1 MSSELFFSFLMFFQ
15 VQMDSIRKS
24 GFYQIVDEKFP
35 QVAQGLNELES
46 EDEVK
51 KFMNLTGLEFNNLK
65 SFNLTVEG
73 LDGMSKLKGGTP
85 KFGSDIDLLASTRFE
100 GQLKPEELISYMLDQ
115 LEQEKG
121 KEERTRVEKTKKI
134 TGGITYITIPLEVMN
149 LEGNQ
154 SASDLLM
161 AFKNGKKESEIF
173 VGIPEKVKGIIKK
186 GDSGPQLNCLEA
198 MSKNRQVTLAI
209 KVDPAVW
216 ERPEFSANQQNPL
229 FAGLANSVK
238 GIREFGVSLSFLEE
252 SMGIELCVHCV
263 DTQSALGL
271 WTVAQGGLGMAQLAM
286 SQEGSRV
293 PSILGRI
300 KTQAVEKNVFVR
312 VEVLPE
318 DLDEMGSQ
326 LMPNSGSSQPS
337 DVETAVKA
345 TDPLIGQK
353 APNFQTQFLNEEEFK
368 LSDQKGKVV
377 ILDFWATW
385 CGPCVRALPEL
396 QNATSSFNKNK
407 VTLLAVNQGESKKVI
422 SKFLK
427 KKQLKALS
435 VIMDETRKIGG
446 DYKVKGIPKTV
457 IIDQKG
463 VVRHVHVGFSSGMGE
478 RLKGEVNKLLLE

>member
-154 SASDLLM
+154 SASDLLI

-396 QNATSSFNKNK
+396 QKATSSFNKNK

>member
-121 KEERTRVEKTKKI
+121 KEERTRVEETKKI
-134 TGGITYITIPLEVMN
+134 AGGITYITIPLEVMN

-186 GDSGPQLNCLEA
+186 GDSGPQLNCLES

-337 DVETAVKA
+337 DIETAVKA

-396 QNATSSFNKNK
+396 QKATSSFNKNK

-478 RLKGEVNKLLLE
+478 RLKREIQNLLAE

>member
-337 DVETAVKA
+337 DTETAVKA

-396 QNATSSFNKNK
+396 QKATSSFNKNN
-407 VTLLAVNQGESKKVI
+407 VALLAVNQGESKKVI

>member
-1 MSSELFFSFLMFFQ
+1 MSELFFSFLMFFQ

-35 QVAQGLNELES
+35 QVTQGLNELES

-100 GQLKPEELISYMLDQ
+100 GHLKPEELISYMLDQ

-134 TGGITYITIPLEVMN
+134 AGGITYITIPLEVMN

-186 GDSGPQLNCLEA
+186 GDSVPQLNCLEA

-216 ERPEFSANQQNPL
+216 ERPEFSGNQQNPL

-286 SQEGSRV
+286 SQEGSRA

-312 VEVLPE
+312 VEDLPE
-318 DLDEMGSQ
+318 DLDEMESQ
-326 LMPNSGSSQPS
+326 LMPNSRSSQSS
-337 DVETAVKA
+337 DAETAVKEK
-345 TDPLIGQK
+345 DPLIGQK
-353 APNFQTQFLNEEEFK
+353 APDFQTQFLNEEEFK

-396 QNATSSFNKNK
+396 QKATSSFNKK
-407 VTLLAVNQGESKKVI
+407 EVALLAVNQGESKKVI

-478 RLKGEVNKLLLE
+478 RLKGEINKLLSE

>member
-24 GFYQIVDEKFP
+24 GFYQIVDDKFP
-35 QVAQGLNELES
+35 QVTQGLNELES

-51 KFMNLTGLEFNNLK
+51 KLMTLTGLEFNNLK

-73 LDGMSKLKGGTP
+73 LDGMSKLKGRAP
-85 KFGSDIDLLASTRFE
+85 KFGSEIDLLASTKFE
-100 GQLKPEELISYMLDQ
+100 GQLKPDELISYMLDQ

-121 KEERTRVEKTKKI
+121 KEERNRVEKTKKVLGDI
-134 TGGITYITIPLEVMN
+134 TFITIPVEVMGA
-149 LEGNQ
+149 ESSG
-154 SASDLLM
+154 SDLLM
-161 AFKNGKKESEIF
+161 AFKSGKKESEIF

-186 GDSGPQLNCLEA
+186 GDSVPQLNCLEA

-216 ERPEFSANQQNPL
+216 ERPEFSGNQQNPL

-337 DVETAVKA
+337 DIETAVKA

-396 QNATSSFNKNK
+396 QKATSSFNKNK

-478 RLKGEVNKLLLE
+478 RLKREIQNLLAE

>member
-24 GFYQIVDEKFP
+24 GFYQIVEEKFP

-51 KFMNLTGLEFNNLK
+51 KLMTLTGLEFNNLK
-65 SFNLTVEG
+65 SFNFTVEG
-73 LDGMSKLKGGTP
+73 LDGMSKLNGRHP
-85 KFGSDIDLLASTRFE
+85 KFGSEIDLLASTKFE
-100 GQLKPEELISYMLDQ
+100 GQLKPDELISYMLDQ

-121 KEERTRVEKTKKI
+121 KEERNRVEKTKKVLGDI
-134 TGGITYITIPLEVMN
+134 TFITIPVEVMDA
-149 LEGNQ
+149 ET

-161 AFKNGKKESEIF
+161 AFKSGKKESEIF

-186 GDSGPQLNCLEA
+186 GDSLPQLNCLEA
-198 MSKNRQVTLAI
+198 MSKNRQVTFAI

-216 ERPEFSANQQNPL
+216 ERPEFSGNQQNPL

-271 WTVAQGGLGMAQLAM
+271 WTVAQGGLGMGQLAM
-286 SQEGSRV
+286 SQEGSRA

-300 KTQAVEKNVFVR
+300 KTQAVEKNVFVS
-312 VEVLPE
+312 VEVLPK
-318 DLDEMGSQ
+318 DLDEMEAQ
-326 LMPNSGSSQPS
+326 LMPNSRSTQSS
-337 DVETAVKA
+337 DAEIAVKEK
-345 TDPLIGQK
+345 DPLIGQK
-353 APNFQTQFLNEEEFK
+353 APDFQTRFLNEEEFK

-396 QNATSSFNKNK
+396 LKATSSFNKKN
-407 VTLLAVNQGESKKVI
+407 VALLAVNQGESKKVI

-463 VVRHVHVGFSSGMGE
+463 VVRHVHVGFSSDMGE
-478 RLKGEVNKLLLE
+478 RLKGEINKLLSE

>member
-318 DLDEMGSQ
+318 DLDEMESQ

-396 QNATSSFNKNK
+396 QKATSSFNKNK

>member
-186 GDSGPQLNCLEA
+186 GDSGPQLNCLES

-337 DVETAVKA
+337 DIETAVKA

-396 QNATSSFNKNK
+396 QKATSSFNKNK
-407 VTLLAVNQGESKKVI
+407 VTLLAVNQGESTKVI

>member
-121 KEERTRVEKTKKI
+121 KEERTRVEETKKI
-134 TGGITYITIPLEVMN
+134 AGGITYITIPLEVMN

-337 DVETAVKA
+337 DIETAVKA

-396 QNATSSFNKNK
+396 QKATSSFNKNK

>member
-24 GFYQIVDEKFP
+24 GFYQIMDDKFP
-35 QVAQGLNELES
+35 QVTQGLKEFES

-51 KFMNLTGLEFNNLK
+51 KFMTLTGLEFNNLK

-73 LDGMSKLKGGTP
+73 LDGMAELKGRAP
-85 KFGSDIDLLASTRFE
+85 KFGSEIDLLASTKFE
-100 GQLKPEELISYMLDQ
+100 SHLMPDELISYMLDQ

-121 KEERTRVEKTKKI
+121 KEERNRVEKTKKVIGDI
-134 TGGITYITIPLEVMN
+134 TFITIPVEVMGT
-149 LEGNQ
+149 ESSG
-154 SASDLLM
+154 SDLLI

-173 VGIPEKVKGIIKK
+173 VGIPEKVKGTIKK
-186 GDSGPQLNCLEA
+186 GDSEPQLNCLEA

-238 GIREFGVSLSFLEE
+238 GIREFGVSLSFLDE

-286 SQEGSRV
+286 SQEGSRA

-300 KTQAVEKNVFVR
+300 KTLAVEKNVFVR
-312 VEVLPE
+312 VEVLHE
-318 DLDEMGSQ
+318 DLDEMESQ
-326 LMPNSGSSQPS
+326 LMPNSGSSQSS
-337 DVETAVKA
+337 DAETAVKEK
-345 TDPLIGQK
+345 DPLIGQK
-353 APNFQTQFLNEEEFK
+353 APDFQTQFLNEEEFK
-368 LSDQKGKVV
+368 LSEQKGKVV

-396 QNATSSFNKNK
+396 QKTASSFNKNK
-407 VTLLAVNQGESKKVI
+407 VALFAVNQGESKKVI

-435 VIMDETRKIGG
+435 VIMDETQKIGG

-457 IIDQKG
+457 IIDQEG
-463 VVRHVHVGFSSGMGE
+463 VVRHVHVGFSSGLGE
-478 RLKGEVNKLLLE
+478 RLKDEINKLLSE

>member
-24 GFYQIVDEKFP
+24 GFYQIMDEKFP

-121 KEERTRVEKTKKI
+121 KEERTRVEETKKI
-134 TGGITYITIPLEVMN
+134 AGGITYITIPLEVMN

-396 QNATSSFNKNK
+396 QKATSSFNKNK

>member
-24 GFYQIVDEKFP
+24 GFYQIVEKKFP

-51 KFMNLTGLEFNNLK
+51 KLMTLTGLEFNNLK
-65 SFNLTVEG
+65 SFNFTVEG
-73 LDGMSKLKGGTP
+73 LDGMSKLNGRHP
-85 KFGSDIDLLASTRFE
+85 KFGSEIDLLASTKFE
-100 GQLKPEELISYMLDQ
+100 GQLKPDELISYMLDQ

-121 KEERTRVEKTKKI
+121 KEERNRVEKTKKVLGDI
-134 TGGITYITIPLEVMN
+134 TFITIPVEVMDA
-149 LEGNQ
+149 ET

-161 AFKNGKKESEIF
+161 AFKSGKKESEIF
-173 VGIPEKVKGIIKK
+173 VGIPEKVNDIIKE
-186 GDSGPQLNCLEA
+186 GDSVPQLNCLEA

-216 ERPEFSANQQNPL
+216 DRPEFSANQQNPL

-238 GIREFGVSLSFLEE
+238 GIREFGISLSFLEE
-252 SMGIELCVHCV
+252 SVGIELCVHCV

-286 SQEGSRV
+286 AQEGSRA

-300 KTQAVEKNVFVR
+300 KTQAVKKNVFVR

-318 DLDEMGSQ
+318 DLDEMESQ
-326 LMPNSGSSQPS
+326 LMPNSRSSQSS
-337 DVETAVKA
+337 DAETAGKEK
-345 TDPLIGQK
+345 DPLIGQK
-353 APNFQTQFLNEEEFK
+353 APDFQTQFLNEEEFK

-396 QNATSSFNKNK
+396 QKATSSFNKNN

-463 VVRHVHVGFSSGMGE
+463 VVRHVHVGFSPGMGE
-478 RLKGEVNKLLLE
+478 RLKGEINKLLSE

>member
-24 GFYQIVDEKFP
+24 GFYQIVDGKFP
-35 QVAQGLNELES
+35 QVTQGLNELES

-51 KFMNLTGLEFNNLK
+51 KFMTLTGLEFNNLT

-73 LDGMSKLKGGTP
+73 LDGMSKLKGRAP
-85 KFGSDIDLLASTRFE
+85 KFGSEIDLLASTKFE
-100 GQLKPEELISYMLDQ
+100 GQLKPDELISYMLDQ

-121 KEERTRVEKTKKI
+121 KEERNRVEKTKKVLGDI
-134 TGGITYITIPLEVMN
+134 TFITIPVEVMGA
-149 LEGNQ
+149 ESSG
-154 SASDLLM
+154 SDLLM
-161 AFKNGKKESEIF
+161 AFKSGNKESEIF

-186 GDSGPQLNCLEA
+186 GDSLPQLNCLEA
-198 MSKNRQVTLAI
+198 MSKNRQVTFAI

-216 ERPEFSANQQNPL
+216 ERPEFSGNQQNPL

-286 SQEGSRV
+286 SQEGSRA

-300 KTQAVEKNVFVR
+300 KTQAVEKNVFVS
-312 VEVLPE
+312 VEVLPK
-318 DLDEMGSQ
+318 DLDEMEAQ
-326 LMPNSGSSQPS
+326 LMPNSRSTQSS
-337 DVETAVKA
+337 DAEIAVKEK
-345 TDPLIGQK
+345 DPLIGQK
-353 APNFQTQFLNEEEFK
+353 APDFQTRFLNEEEFK

-396 QNATSSFNKNK
+396 LKATSSFNKKN
-407 VTLLAVNQGESKKVI
+407 VALLAVNQGESKKVI

-478 RLKGEVNKLLLE
+478 RLKGEINKLLSE

>member
-134 TGGITYITIPLEVMN
+134 AGGITYITIPLEVMN

-271 WTVAQGGLGMAQLAM
+271 WTIAQGGLGMAQLAM

-318 DLDEMGSQ
+318 DLDEMESQ

-337 DVETAVKA
+337 DIETAVKA

-396 QNATSSFNKNK
+396 QKATSSFNKKN
-407 VTLLAVNQGESKKVI
+407 VALLAVNQGESKKVI

>member
-24 GFYQIVDEKFP
+24 GFYQIVDDKFP
-35 QVAQGLNELES
+35 QVTQGLNELES

-51 KFMNLTGLEFNNLK
+51 KLMTLTGLEFNNLK

-73 LDGMSKLKGGTP
+73 LDGMSKLKGRAP
-85 KFGSDIDLLASTRFE
+85 KFGSEIDLLASTKFE
-100 GQLKPEELISYMLDQ
+100 GQLKPDELISYMLDQ

-121 KEERTRVEKTKKI
+121 KEERNRVEKTKKVLGDI
-134 TGGITYITIPLEVMN
+134 TFITIPVEVMGA
-149 LEGNQ
+149 ESSG
-154 SASDLLM
+154 SDLLM
-161 AFKNGKKESEIF
+161 AFKSGKKESEIF

-186 GDSGPQLNCLEA
+186 GDSVPQLNCLEA

-216 ERPEFSANQQNPL
+216 ERPEFSGNQQNPL

-286 SQEGSRV
+286 SQEGSRA

-318 DLDEMGSQ
+318 DLDEMESQ
-326 LMPNSGSSQPS
+326 LMPNSGSSQSS
-337 DVETAVKA
+337 DAETAVKEK
-345 TDPLIGQK
+345 DPLIGQK
-353 APNFQTQFLNEEEFK
+353 APDFQTQFLNEEEFK

-396 QNATSSFNKNK
+396 LKATSSFNKKN
-407 VTLLAVNQGESKKVI
+407 VALLAVNQGESTKVI

-478 RLKGEVNKLLLE
+478 RLKGEINKLLSE

>member
-1 MSSELFFSFLMFFQ
+1 
-15 VQMDSIRKS
+15 
-24 GFYQIVDEKFP
+24 
-35 QVAQGLNELES
+35 
-46 EDEVK
+46 
-51 KFMNLTGLEFNNLK
+51 
-65 SFNLTVEG
+65 
-73 LDGMSKLKGGTP
+73 
-85 KFGSDIDLLASTRFE
+85 
-100 GQLKPEELISYMLDQ
+100 
-115 LEQEKG
+115 
-121 KEERTRVEKTKKI
+121 
-134 TGGITYITIPLEVMN
+134 MN

-318 DLDEMGSQ
+318 DLDEMESQ

-396 QNATSSFNKNK
+396 QKATSSFNKNK

>member
-121 KEERTRVEKTKKI
+121 KEERTRVEETKKI
-134 TGGITYITIPLEVMN
+134 AGGITYITIPLEVMN

-154 SASDLLM
+154 SASDLLI

-396 QNATSSFNKNK
+396 QKATSSFNKNK

>member
-1 MSSELFFSFLMFFQ
+1 MSELFFSFLMFFQ

-35 QVAQGLNELES
+35 QVTQGLNELES

-51 KFMNLTGLEFNNLK
+51 KIMTLTGLEFNNLK

-73 LDGMSKLKGGTP
+73 LDGMSKLKGRAP
-85 KFGSDIDLLASTRFE
+85 KFGSEIDLLASTKFE
-100 GQLKPEELISYMLDQ
+100 GQLKPDELISYMLDQ

-121 KEERTRVEKTKKI
+121 KEERNRVEKTKKVLGDI
-134 TGGITYITIPLEVMN
+134 TLITIPIEVMGS
-149 LEGNQ
+149 ESSG
-154 SASDLLM
+154 SDLLM
-161 AFKNGKKESEIF
+161 AFKSGKKESEIF
-173 VGIPEKVKGIIKK
+173 VGIPEKVKGFIKK
-186 GDSGPQLNCLEA
+186 GDSAPQLNCLES

-216 ERPEFSANQQNPL
+216 DRPEFSANQQNPL

-238 GIREFGVSLSFLEE
+238 GIREFGISLSFLEE

-286 SQEGSRV
+286 AQEGSRA

-318 DLDEMGSQ
+318 DLDEMESQ
-326 LMPNSGSSQPS
+326 LMPNSRSSQSS
-337 DVETAVKA
+337 DAETAVKEK
-345 TDPLIGQK
+345 DPLIGQK
-353 APNFQTQFLNEEEFK
+353 APDFQTQFLNEEDFK

-396 QNATSSFNKNK
+396 QKATSSFNKNN
-407 VTLLAVNQGESKKVI
+407 VALLAVNQGESKKVI

-457 IIDQKG
+457 IIDQQG
-463 VVRHVHVGFSSGMGE
+463 VVRYVHVGFSSGMGE
-478 RLKGEVNKLLLE
+478 RLKGEINKLLSE

>member
-1 MSSELFFSFLMFFQ
+1 MSELFFSFLMFFQ

-35 QVAQGLNELES
+35 QVTHGLNEFES

-51 KFMNLTGLEFNNLK
+51 KFMTLTGLEFNNLK

-73 LDGMSKLKGGTP
+73 LDGMSKLKGRAP
-85 KFGSDIDLLASTRFE
+85 KFGSEIDLLASTKFE
-100 GQLKPEELISYMLDQ
+100 SHLKPDELISYMLDQ

-121 KEERTRVEKTKKI
+121 KEERNRVEKTKKVLGDI
-134 TGGITYITIPLEVMN
+134 TFITIPVEVMGT
-149 LEGNQ
+149 ESSG
-154 SASDLLM
+154 SDLLM
-161 AFKNGKKESEIF
+161 AFKSGKKESEIF
-173 VGIPEKVKGIIKK
+173 VGIPEKVKGTIKK
-186 GDSGPQLNCLEA
+186 GDSEPQLNCLEA

-216 ERPEFSANQQNPL
+216 ERPEFSAIQQNPL

-238 GIREFGVSLSFLEE
+238 GIREFGVSLSFLDE

-286 SQEGSRV
+286 SQEGSRA

-312 VEVLPE
+312 VEVLHE
-318 DLDEMGSQ
+318 DLDEMESQ
-326 LMPNSGSSQPS
+326 LMPNSGSSQSS
-337 DVETAVKA
+337 DAETAVKEK
-345 TDPLIGQK
+345 DPLIGQK
-353 APNFQTQFLNEEEFK
+353 APDFQTQFLNEEEFK
-368 LSDQKGKVV
+368 LSEQKGKVV

-396 QNATSSFNKNK
+396 QKAASGFNKNK
-407 VTLLAVNQGESKKVI
+407 VALLAVNQGESKKVI

-435 VIMDETRKIGG
+435 VILDETRKIGG

-463 VVRHVHVGFSSGMGE
+463 VVRHVHVGFSSGLGE
-478 RLKGEVNKLLLE
+478 RLKREINKLLSE

>member
-1 MSSELFFSFLMFFQ
+1 MSELFFSFLMFFQ

-35 QVAQGLNELES
+35 QVTQGLNEFES

-51 KFMNLTGLEFNNLK
+51 KIMTLTGLEFNNLK

-73 LDGMSKLKGGTP
+73 LDGMSKLKGRAP
-85 KFGSDIDLLASTRFE
+85 KFGSEIDLLASTKFE
-100 GQLKPEELISYMLDQ
+100 GQLKPIELISYMLDQ

-121 KEERTRVEKTKKI
+121 KEERNRVEKTKKVLGDI
-134 TGGITYITIPLEVMN
+134 TFITIPVEVMDA
-149 LEGNQ
+149 ESSG
-154 SASDLLM
+154 SDLLM
-161 AFKNGKKESEIF
+161 AFKSGKKESEIF

-186 GDSGPQLNCLEA
+186 GDSVPQLNCLEA

-216 ERPEFSANQQNPL
+216 DRPEFSANQQNPL

-286 SQEGSRV
+286 SQEGSRA

-318 DLDEMGSQ
+318 DLDEMESQ
-326 LMPNSGSSQPS
+326 LMPNSGSSQSS
-337 DVETAVKA
+337 DAETAVKEK
-345 TDPLIGQK
+345 DPLIGQK
-353 APNFQTQFLNEEEFK
+353 APDFQTQFLNEEEFK

-396 QNATSSFNKNK
+396 LKATSSFNKNN
-407 VTLLAVNQGESKKVI
+407 VALLAVNQGESKKVI

-478 RLKGEVNKLLLE
+478 RLKGEINNLLSE

>member
-1 MSSELFFSFLMFFQ
+1 MSSELFFSFVMFFQ

-35 QVAQGLNELES
+35 QVTQGLNELES

-51 KFMNLTGLEFNNLK
+51 KLMTLTGLEFNNLK

-73 LDGMSKLKGGTP
+73 LDGMSKLKGRAP
-85 KFGSDIDLLASTRFE
+85 KFGSEIDLLASTKFE
-100 GQLKPEELISYMLDQ
+100 GQLKPDELISYMLDQ

-121 KEERTRVEKTKKI
+121 KEERNRVEKTKKVLGDI
-134 TGGITYITIPLEVMN
+134 TFITIPVEVMGA
-149 LEGNQ
+149 ESSG
-154 SASDLLM
+154 SDLLM
-161 AFKNGKKESEIF
+161 AFKSGKKESEIF

-186 GDSGPQLNCLEA
+186 GDSVPQLNCLEA

-216 ERPEFSANQQNPL
+216 ERPEFSGNQQNPL

-252 SMGIELCVHCV
+252 SVGIELCVHCV

-286 SQEGSRV
+286 SQEGSRA

-318 DLDEMGSQ
+318 DLDEIESQ
-326 LMPNSGSSQPS
+326 LMPNSGSSQSS
-337 DVETAVKA
+337 DAETAVKEK
-345 TDPLIGQK
+345 DPLIGQK
-353 APNFQTQFLNEEEFK
+353 APDFQTQFLNGEEFK

-396 QNATSSFNKNK
+396 LKATSSFNKKN
-407 VTLLAVNQGESKKVI
+407 VALLAVNQGESTKVI

-478 RLKGEVNKLLLE
+478 RLKGEINKLLSE

>member
-24 GFYQIVDEKFP
+24 GFYQIMDEKFP

-396 QNATSSFNKNK
+396 QKATSSFNKNK

>member
-35 QVAQGLNELES
+35 QVTQGLNELES

-51 KFMNLTGLEFNNLK
+51 KFMTLTGLEFDNLK
-65 SFNLTVEG
+65 SFSLTVEG
-73 LDGMSKLKGGTP
+73 LDGMSKLKGRAP
-85 KFGSDIDLLASTRFE
+85 KFGSEIDLLASTKFE
-100 GQLKPEELISYMLDQ
+100 GQLKPDELISYMLDQ

-121 KEERTRVEKTKKI
+121 KEERNRVEKTKKVLGDI
-134 TGGITYITIPLEVMN
+134 TFITIPVEVMGA
-149 LEGNQ
+149 ESSG
-154 SASDLLM
+154 SDLLM
-161 AFKNGKKESEIF
+161 AFKSGKKESEIF

-186 GDSGPQLNCLEA
+186 GDSVPQLNCLEA

-216 ERPEFSANQQNPL
+216 ERPEFSGNQQNPL

-286 SQEGSRV
+286 SQEGSRA

-312 VEVLPE
+312 VEVLPK
-318 DLDEMGSQ
+318 DLDEMESQ
-326 LMPNSGSSQPS
+326 LMPNSRSSQSS
-337 DVETAVKA
+337 DAETAVKEK
-345 TDPLIGQK
+345 DPLIGQK
-353 APNFQTQFLNEEEFK
+353 APDFQTQFLNEEEFK

-396 QNATSSFNKNK
+396 LKATSSFNKKN
-407 VTLLAVNQGESKKVI
+407 VALLAVNQGESTKVI

-463 VVRHVHVGFSSGMGE
+463 VIRHVHVGFSSGMGE
-478 RLKGEVNKLLLE
+478 RLKGEINKLLSE

>member
-51 KFMNLTGLEFNNLK
+51 KFMNFTGLEFNNLK

-154 SASDLLM
+154 SASDLLI

-396 QNATSSFNKNK
+396 QKATSSFNKNK

>member
-24 GFYQIVDEKFP
+24 GFYQILDEKFP
-35 QVAQGLNELES
+35 QVAQGLDELES

-51 KFMNLTGLEFNNLK
+51 KLMSLTGLEFNNLK
-65 SFNLTVEG
+65 SFNFTVEG
-73 LDGMSKLKGGTP
+73 LDGMSKLNGRAP
-85 KFGSDIDLLASTRFE
+85 KFGSEIDLLASTKFE
-100 GQLKPEELISYMLDQ
+100 GQIKPGELISYMLDQ
-115 LEQEKG
+115 LEEEKG
-121 KEERTRVEKTKKI
+121 KEERNRVEKTKKVLGDI
-134 TGGITYITIPLEVMN
+134 TFITIPVEVMGS
-149 LEGNQ
+149 ESSG
-154 SASDLLM
+154 SDLLM
-161 AFKNGKKESEIF
+161 AFKSGKKESEIF
-173 VGIPEKVKGIIKK
+173 VGIPEKVNDIVND
-186 GDSGPQLNCLEA
+186 GDSVPQLNCLEA

-216 ERPEFSANQQNPL
+216 ERPEFSASQQNPL

-238 GIREFGVSLSFLEE
+238 GIREFGLSVSFLEE

-286 SQEGSRV
+286 AQEGSRA

-318 DLDEMGSQ
+318 DLDEMESQ
-326 LMPNSGSSQPS
+326 LMPNSRSSQSS
-337 DVETAVKA
+337 DAETAVKEK
-345 TDPLIGQK
+345 DPLIGQK
-353 APNFQTQFLNEEEFK
+353 APDFQTQFLNEEDFK
-368 LSDQKGKVV
+368 LSEQKGKVV

-396 QNATSSFNKNK
+396 QKATSRFNKNN

-427 KKQLKALS
+427 KKQIKALS

-478 RLKGEVNKLLLE
+478 RLKGEVQDLLSE

>member
-35 QVAQGLNELES
+35 QVTQGLNELES

-51 KFMNLTGLEFNNLK
+51 KLMTLTGLEFNNLK

-73 LDGMSKLKGGTP
+73 LDGMSKLKGRAP
-85 KFGSDIDLLASTRFE
+85 KFGSEIDLLASTKFE
-100 GQLKPEELISYMLDQ
+100 GQLKPDELISYMLDQ

-121 KEERTRVEKTKKI
+121 KEERNRVEKTKKVLGDI
-134 TGGITYITIPLEVMN
+134 TFITIPVEVMGA
-149 LEGNQ
+149 ESSG
-154 SASDLLM
+154 SDLLM
-161 AFKNGKKESEIF
+161 AFKSGKKESEIF

-186 GDSGPQLNCLEA
+186 GDSVPQLNCLEA

-216 ERPEFSANQQNPL
+216 ERPEFSGNQQNPL

-286 SQEGSRV
+286 SQEGSRA

-318 DLDEMGSQ
+318 DLDEMESQ
-326 LMPNSGSSQPS
+326 LMPNSGSSQSS
-337 DVETAVKA
+337 DAETAVKEK
-345 TDPLIGQK
+345 DPLIGQK
-353 APNFQTQFLNEEEFK
+353 APDFQTQFLNEEEFK

-396 QNATSSFNKNK
+396 LKATSSFNKKN
-407 VTLLAVNQGESKKVI
+407 VALLAVNQGESTKVI

-478 RLKGEVNKLLLE
+478 RLKGEIQNLLAE